1 MKGYKHNMQF
11 LMSNQL
17 IIKNIDGKGNS
28 TVKYSPLLTIQN

>member
-1 MKGYKHNMQF
+1 MQF

-17 IIKNIDGKGNS
+17 ITKNIDGKGNS